1 MYKVKS
7 FRQDFFQRG
16 GRRLAVLISQPVQNR
31 VAMINI
37 VVDFYEQGCC
47 FSILQS
53 MASFVIDSVDRFKT
67 KSAIA

>member
-37 VVDFYEQGCC
+37 VVDFY
-47 FSILQS
+47 
-53 MASFVIDSVDRFKT
+53 
-67 KSAIA
+67 